1 MHEPIPVTV
10 LTGFLGAGKT
20 TLLRHMLQAEHG
32 LKLAVIEN
40 EFSETPIDGQL
51 LGDKPVELL
60 TLANGCVCCSI
71 HVELEKALFLLLD
84 KLDAGEL
91 AFDRLVI
98 ECTGL
103 ADPAPVAQT
112 FFADEELA
120 QRYVLD
126 GIVTLVDAVNAE
138 RHLQEAIAQAQVG
151 FADRILL
158 SKTDLAEPE
167 QVEALRQ
174 RLVRINRRAPLRVVE
189 HGRIDLAE
197 LLDIRGF
204 NLNADIAPAPLLRP
218 LAPVGQ
224 SADRIRTLVLSSDQ
238 PLDMTRLSAFMEDLL
253 ERHGNSL
260 LRYKGVLDVAGD
272 ERRLVFQG
280 VLRLYGFDWD
290 EPWGEGETRQSV
302 LVFIGDNLPE
312 DEIRAGFAALAP
324 LSRREREKSKK
335 PGECRAFSCSADAYL
350 PYTGSLAQMAL
361 TFSRTASTTDSS
373 PMFCR
378 MSQIQPASSRHSVS
392 PKPRV
397 VTAGVPMRRPEV
409 TNGERGSFGTLFLFT
424 VM

>member
-1 MHEPIPVTV
+1 MSQTPIPVTV

-40 EFSETPIDGQL
+40 EYSETPIDGQL
-51 LGDKPVELL
+51 LGSAPVELL

-71 HVELEKALFLLLD
+71 HVELEKALYLLLD

-112 FFADEELA
+112 FFADEELCS
-120 QRYVLD
+120 RYVLD
-126 GIVTLVDAVNAE
+126 GIVTLVDAANAE

-158 SKTDLAEPE
+158 SKTDLVDAAA
-167 QVEALRQ
+167 VEALSQ
-174 RLVRINRRAPLRVVE
+174 RLARINRRAPIRVVE

-204 NLNADIAPAPLLRP
+204 NLNADVAPAPSLRP
-218 LAPVGQ
+218 LLPAA
-224 SADRIRTLVLSSDQ
+224 SKDRIATLVLRSER
-238 PLDMTRLSAFMEDLL
+238 PLDMQRVSEFMEGLL
-253 ERHGNSL
+253 KRHGNSL
-260 LRYKGVLDVAGD
+260 LRYKGVLAIAG
-272 ERRLVFQG
+272 EARRLVFQG

-290 EPWGEGETRQSV
+290 AEWAAGEPRESV

-312 DEIRAGFAALAP
+312 EELRSGFAALA
-324 LSRREREKSKK
+324 E
-335 PGECRAFSCSADAYL
+335 
-350 PYTGSLAQMAL
+350 
-361 TFSRTASTTDSS
+361 
-373 PMFCR
+373 
-378 MSQIQPASSRHSVS
+378 
-392 PKPRV
+392 
-397 VTAGVPMRRPEV
+397 
-409 TNGERGSFGTLFLFT
+409 
-424 VM
+424 

>member
-1 MHEPIPVTV
+1 VARVILEIAMYPEPIPVTV

-71 HVELEKALFLLLD
+71 HVELEKALYLLLD

-138 RHLQEAIAQAQVG
+138 RHLQETIAQAQVG

-158 SKTDLAEPE
+158 SKTDLANPE
-167 QVEALRQ
+167 QVEALSQ
-174 RLVRINRRAPLRVVE
+174 RLQRINRRAPLRVVE

-204 NLNADIAPAPLLRP
+204 NLNADIGPALTLRP
-218 LAPVGQ
+218 LAPVGKTP
-224 SADRIRTLVLSSDQ
+224 DRIATLVLKSERA
-238 PLDMTRLSAFMEDLL
+238 LDLDRLSAFMDGLL

-260 LRYKGVLDVAGD
+260 LRYKGVLNVAGD

-280 VLRLYGFDWD
+280 VLSLYGFDWD
-290 EPWGEGETRQSV
+290 EPWGVDEARESV
-302 LVFIGDNLPE
+302 LVFIGDDLPE
-312 DEIRAGFAALAP
+312 DEIRAGFA
-324 LSRREREKSKK
+324 
-335 PGECRAFSCSADAYL
+335 
-350 PYTGSLAQMAL
+350 
-361 TFSRTASTTDSS
+361 
-373 PMFCR
+373 
-378 MSQIQPASSRHSVS
+378 
-392 PKPRV
+392 
-397 VTAGVPMRRPEV
+397 EV
-409 TNGERGSFGTLFLFT
+409 QS
-424 VM
+424 

>member
-1 MHEPIPVTV
+1 MYPEPIPVTV

-20 TLLRHMLQAEHG
+20 TLLRHMLQVEHG

-71 HVELEKALFLLLD
+71 HAELEKALFLLLD
-84 KLDAGEL
+84 RLDAGEL
-91 AFDRLVI
+91 VFDRLVI

-112 FFADEELA
+112 FLADEELA

-174 RLVRINRRAPLRVVE
+174 RLARINRRAPLRVVE
-189 HGRIDLAE
+189 HGRIDLTE

-204 NLNADIAPAPLLRP
+204 NLDAEVGVTPLLRP
-218 LAPVGQ
+218 LLPPGKTPE
-224 SADRIRTLVLSSDQ
+224 RIRSLVLSSEK
-238 PLDMTRLSAFMEDLL
+238 PLDMQRLSAFMEELL
-253 ERHGNSL
+253 ERHGNAL

-290 EPWGEGETRQSV
+290 EPWGEDETRQSV

-312 DEIRAGFAALAP
+312 DEIRAGFAELA
-324 LSRREREKSKK
+324 R
-335 PGECRAFSCSADAYL
+335 
-350 PYTGSLAQMAL
+350 
-361 TFSRTASTTDSS
+361 
-373 PMFCR
+373 
-378 MSQIQPASSRHSVS
+378 
-392 PKPRV
+392 
-397 VTAGVPMRRPEV
+397 
-409 TNGERGSFGTLFLFT
+409 
-424 VM
+424 

>member
-1 MHEPIPVTV
+1 MHPEPIPVTV

-174 RLVRINRRAPLRVVE
+174 RLARINRRAPLRVVE

-204 NLNADIAPAPLLRP
+204 NLNADVAAAPLLRP
-218 LAPVGQ
+218 LVPVGQ
-224 SADRIRTLVLSSDQ
+224 SADRIRTLVLSSDK

-324 LSRREREKSKK
+324 LSLRER
-335 PGECRAFSCSADAYL
+335 GRGVRGFQA
-350 PYTGSLAQMAL
+350 
-361 TFSRTASTTDSS
+361 TAS
-373 PMFCR
+373 C
-378 MSQIQPASSRHSVS
+378 
-392 PKPRV
+392 
-397 VTAGVPMRRPEV
+397 
-409 TNGERGSFGTLFLFT
+409 L
-424 VM
+424 